1 MAQTK
6 KRKKFFDIE
15 IPLINKQTQ
24 LLGYE
29 LQDLNGRI
37 IKYDLTR
44 MLRGKNMIFV
54 SKVKID
60 GDKAIA
66 VSKKIQILPYFLR
79 KMMRKGTN
87 YIEDSF
93 SAVCK
98 DAEIIIKPFL
108 ITRRKVSR
116 AVRNALRKRTK
127 EELTNYL
134 KDKEFEEIFDEL
146 LKGKLQKYLNIIL
159 KKIYPLSFCDIRI
172 FEVKKEIQQ

>member
-93 SAVCK
+93 SAFCK
-98 DAEIIIKPFL
+98 DAEVTIKPFL